1 MSKFKVGDRVVY
13 RGKDSNNPYNGRT
26 GVVIDLG
33 FEDNINRVE
42 FDDGGEKWWCSSF
55 EIELD
60 EKVDKISNVQGGI
73 GMSKFKFEDRVRY
86 VGSVSGTY
94 KDQLCDVL
102 ILDYLG
108 YDYAVRFDDG
118 GLLFTNEC
126 DVEEIDKIS
135 DTQVADEM
143 FAALGYVK
151 ELNKPSYDILYKH
164 RLGNILFKNDDNIV
178 EFFNFGGYDDSIT
191 TEDHLAIHQKLKEL
205 GWIQ

>member
-1 MSKFKVGDRVVY
+1 M
-13 RGKDSNNPYNGRT
+13 
-26 GVVIDLG
+26 
-33 FEDNINRVE
+33 
-42 FDDGGEKWWCSSF
+42 GE
-55 EIELD
+55 L
-60 EKVDKISNVQGGI
+60 N
-73 GMSKFKFEDRVRY
+73 MSKFKFEDRVRY
-86 VGSVSGTY
+86 VGESVSGTY

-126 DVEEIDKIS
+126 DVEEINKFKIGDRVIYTGKDSNNPYNLREGVVIDLGKFINNIAVQFDDGEKEVWWCNDSEIELDEKVDKIS